1 VSTTPQLLPD
11 LHFEAVPL
19 QIGNQMMVRLQIA
32 DNFGITF
39 QLVIPP
45 QAARAFGKYLQESA
59 STAESTI
66 VKPPS
71 MLAPA

>member
-1 VSTTPQLLPD
+1 MSQPIPQPPD

-45 QAARAFGKYLQESA
+45 AAARQFGKYLQETA
-59 STAESTI
+59 ITAEGTI
-66 VKPPS
+66 VKPLS
-71 MLAPA
+71 MVSEA